1 MRLNPL
7 EEPIIKR
14 VIHTTA
20 DFDYLQNLYFSP
32 GAVEQAL
39 KTLKE
44 GCIIV
49 TDTQM
54 ARSGINKAALRKSG
68 SEAVCFMSDEDVAAE
83 AQKRG
88 ITRAAVSMER
98 AAALQKPLIF
108 AAGNAPTALL
118 TLCRLIKEGKTAPKL
133 IIGVPVDVYKRQLLE
148 CALNLLAN
156 ESFSSSRADG
166 EPVSRITRDVL
177 ALRDAVSNLV
187 VITGEVFSNGE
198 SYPFETARYI
208 RDLGALNRF
217 LARESQMVLKSV
229 AGIPVFIK
237 GGPSH
242 SIQSLDHS
250 DERGICR

>member
-1 MRLNPL
+1 MLITVTGGASSGKSELGENLARHLGGRLLYLATMEPFG
-7 EEPIIKR
+7 EEGKKR
-14 VIHTTA
+14 VQRHRDLRQGKGFETLEA
-20 DFDYLQNLYFSP
+20 YRDLGDSLQH
-32 GAVEQAL
+32 
-39 KTLKE
+39 
-44 GCIIV
+44 
-49 TDTQM
+49 
-54 ARSGINKAALRKSG
+54 
-68 SEAVCFMSDEDVAAE
+68 
-83 AQKRG
+83 
-88 ITRAAVSMER
+88 
-98 AAALQKPLIF
+98 PLIQE
-108 AAGNAPTALL
+108 ADT
-118 TLCRLIKEGKTAPKL
+118 
-133 IIGVPVDVYKRQLLE
+133 VLLE

-237 GGPSH
+237 GGPSR
-242 SIQSLDHS
+242 SIPSLDHS